1 MGWSGGLGLVKAV
14 SATAKPDNKMLRD
27 LFLGFVK
34 VHVLHH
40 ASRGPVYGVWFIEE
54 LARHDYHLSP
64 GTLYPLLHNL
74 EAAGYLRREDRVV
87 EGKVRKYYQITPLG
101 SKALVQARSKI
112 QELVDEIMETGPEPP
127 PSARPD
133 LAPQPRLADPT
144 P

>member
-1 MGWSGGLGLVKAV
+1 MTTTVK
-14 SATAKPDNKMLRD
+14 SDNKMLRD
-27 LFLGFVK
+27 FFLGFVK

-87 EGKVRKYYQITPLG
+87 EGKVRKYYEITPLG
-101 SKALVQARSKI
+101 SQALSEARSKI
-112 QELVDEIMETGPEPP
+112 QELVDEIMEPEPP
-127 PSARPD
+127 AKRPARRTQ
-133 LAPQPRLADPT
+133 AKR
-144 P
+144 